1 MFENPNISPD
11 IINQK
16 NKNSLT
22 YFIETYG
29 CQMNVADSELV
40 SNELEKIGYINSNKI
55 EQADLILLNT
65 CSIREKAE
73 ESNSYYFYFS
83 TNYLSTTQP
92 NNLMGNIDSR
102 YASGKVSKEIYE
114 KYEIGD
120 EYCY

>member
-29 CQMNVADSELV
+29 CQMKVADSELV

-55 EQADLILLNT
+55 EQADLILLSET
-65 CSIREKAE
+65 AESKAAK
-73 ESNSYYFYFS
+73 
-83 TNYLSTTQP
+83 
-92 NNLMGNIDSR
+92 R
-102 YASGKVSKEIYE
+102 
-114 KYEIGD
+114 
-120 EYCY
+120 